1 METQFTSGE
10 FVKQGIRVEA
20 GIVGDLP
27 HPFESAFELSEARFS
42 VSNLIL
48 PSCAGLSTGWPGE
61 PFLFDCGK
69 LSGLVMDGALK
80 AGLKIVD
87 LLSFGL
93 GVERQLGVML

>member
-1 METQFTSGE
+1 METQFTGGE

-20 GIVGDLP
+20 CVVGDLP

-48 PSCAGLSTGWPGE
+48 PSCAGLSTGWPGG

-69 LSGLVMDGALK
+69 LCGLAMDDGLEC
-80 AGLKIVD
+80 GLKGAD

-93 GVERQLGVML
+93 GIEG